1 MAAVR
6 IDGKAMA
13 EEIRQQLA
21 KEVEDLKKKGINPSM
36 ALILVGDAPDSALY
50 VRSKA
55 KACEGAGGFAE
66 THHLAEDVSLEQL
79 LVLIDKLNRDD
90 SVHGILV
97 QLPLPH
103 HLHPYE
109 KQVMDAIA
117 PEKDIDAFHPVNI
130 GNLVIGDKCYWG
142 VTAHACVKILE
153 NLGIE
158 FKGKHAVV
166 VGWSIEIGKPVTMML
181 FEKGC
186 AVTLVHPDADFVPYT
201 KQADI
206 LIAEVGRPG
215 AITGEMIKPGAIVID
230 TGSNWVDGKS
240 VGDVDYESAAE
251 VAGYITPVP
260 GGVGPMRIIMLISNL
275 VQAARQKAAVS

>member
-13 EEIRQQLA
+13 GKIREQLGQ
-21 KEVEDLKKKGINPSM
+21 EVEVLKKKGINPSM
-36 ALILVGDAPDSALY
+36 ALILVGDSPDSALY

-66 THHLAEDVSLEQL
+66 THHLPEDSSLEQL
-79 LVLIDKLNRDD
+79 LALIDKLNRDD

-103 HLHPYE
+103 HLHAYE

-142 VTAHACVKILE
+142 VTAYACVKILE
-153 NLGIE
+153 NLGVE
-158 FKGKHAVV
+158 LKGKHAVV
-166 VGWSIEIGKPVTMML
+166 IGWSIEIGKPVAVML

-186 AVTLVHPDADFVPYT
+186 AVTLVHPEADFVPYT

-206 LIAEVGRPG
+206 LITEVGKPK

-240 VGDVDYESAAE
+240 VGDVDYDSAFE

-260 GGVGPMRIIMLISNL
+260 GGVGPMRIIMLIYNL
-275 VQAARQKAAVS
+275 VQAAKQKAGA